1 MADLQSI
8 PAQNQRLPPR
18 AMIASGVPAAS
29 FLRRFQDHAYAPNS
43 SQLFGFFTLVV
54 SGGILLF
61 LTGLTLTAT
70 ILGLIFFTPLILIS
84 SPLWI
89 PIGTVLFIAIAGL
102 LSVCTFGIA
111 VILTLSWLYRYY
123 RGFHPPGS
131 DRFDYARSRIV
142 DTANHV
148 KDYAGGYLHGGN
160 KVKDAAPGA

>member
-1 MADLQSI
+1 MADMQSL
-8 PAQNQRLPPR
+8 PAQNQRLPLQPR
-18 AMIASGVPAAS
+18 AIVPSAT
-29 FLRRFQDHAYAPNS
+29 FLRRFQDHAPNS
-43 SQLFGFFTLVV
+43 SQIFGFFTLVI
-54 SGGILLF
+54 SAGILLF
-61 LTGLTLTAT
+61 LTGLTLTAS

-89 PIGTVLFIAIAGL
+89 PIGTVLFIAIAGF
-102 LSVCTFGIA
+102 LSVCAFAIA
-111 VILTLSWLYRYY
+111 AILSVSWLYRYY

-148 KDYAGGYLHGGN
+148 KDYAGGYLQG